1 MALRLVMTAILGV
14 NLGRLG
20 PLLMLQD
27 APVAAAFDTAQTQAA
42 ARLVLVQYEL
52 GFTVALVFFG
62 VDCLVVGWMVIRSA
76 FLPAPLELMLVA
88 AGVCYLT
95 ASVADLVFP
104 AFVQPFDVL
113 MVAYAA
119 ELALCFWLIVM
130 SVNPELSRGRADA
143 GGWCRS
149 RRAHPAHAAGRVAD
163 PGVPVRTSSAWCLAR
178 TRRRA
183 SSSTLMVTAGSTPPA
198 TTATASPWRWPWR
211 GTSRSL
217 STSRHARWCS

>member
-1 MALRLVMTAILGV
+1 MLVMLVCDVVVAVLFYELFEPVSKTVSLLAMALRLVMTAILGV
-14 NLGRLG
+14 NLLGRLG

-76 FLPAPLELMLVA
+76 FLPAPLGLMLVA

-163 PGVPVRTSSAWCLAR
+163 RAYRSERHRPGAWHE
-178 TRRRA
+178 
-183 SSSTLMVTAGSTPPA
+183 
-198 TTATASPWRWPWR
+198 R
-211 GTSRSL
+211 GGEHHRQRS
-217 STSRHARWCS
+217 W